1 MSIFNTNHAV
11 KLELNQMISASHDF
25 GSSIHNNKTKMY
37 STTLKHINEN
47 QILKEKNEK
56 SLDKGGI

>member
-1 MSIFNTNHAV
+1 LSILNTNHAV
-11 KLELNQMISASHDF
+11 KLELNQMISASYDF
-25 GSSIHNNKTKMY
+25 GSSIHNKTKMD

-47 QILKEKNEK
+47 QILKEKKEK

>member
-1 MSIFNTNHAV
+1 
-11 KLELNQMISASHDF
+11 MISASHDF